1 MESGEGEYR
10 IGTRAHAAPDP
21 SYTGTNLLPH
31 AVALLSIEFRRE
43 ELFGRGSRGQRLGY
57 GFTTDFAGTVGG
69 GFALVGVVASVR
81 IYFCWSGHEG

>member
-43 ELFGRGSRGQRLGY
+43 ELFGRGS
-57 GFTTDFAGTVGG
+57 G
-69 GFALVGVVASVR
+69 GFALVVVVASVR